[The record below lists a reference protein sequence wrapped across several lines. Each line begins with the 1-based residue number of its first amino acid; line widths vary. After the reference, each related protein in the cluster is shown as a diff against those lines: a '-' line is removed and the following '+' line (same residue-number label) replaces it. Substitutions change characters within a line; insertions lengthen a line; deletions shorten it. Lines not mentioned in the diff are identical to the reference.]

1 MLSFG
6 TKNLNCIN
14 VGEGIV
20 PYYFLVMDDAG
31 VSTERLHYQ
40 HVTGTDRQKK
50 TGPAFDRQKKKEK
63 KENGPAFILTAV
75 PVKFW

>member
-20 PYYFLVMDDAG
+20 PFYLFIFVMDDAG
-31 VSTERLHYQ
+31 VSTERLHCQ
-40 HVTGTDRQKK
+40 HVTGTDWKKK
-50 TGPAFDRQKKKEK
+50 TGPALL
-63 KENGPAFILTAV
+63 LTAV
-75 PVKFW
+75 PVKLWY